1 MTALSDTTRDRL
13 TELIRKDISEPPVEP
28 ETDPFW
34 GSLAR
39 TGTAIW
45 LDTGDIEAARSLWT
59 REMKALTTNNSLLNR
74 EVQKG
79 IYDDFIRE
87 VGEILKDLDPEDGV
101 REVAFA
107 LNARHGLRLVEAFGG
122 MVSVEL
128 HTDLSDDLD
137 GILHYGQRFFD
148 ISPDHFLV
156 KVPLT
161 ATGLLGTR
169 MLRERGVRVNLTL
182 GFSAR
187 QNALVTIFA
196 KPNYC
201 NVFLGRLGSFVAH
214 HEIGDGENVGE
225 KAALSSQRVV
235 KALANGRQ
243 TPTKQIAASIRE
255 PEQLKRL
262 AGVDVITMPPK
273 VAGPAREQLSGEFTS
288 QLETRL
294 TIDVNPTV
302 DQDTVRIEK
311 LWQVEDELVDLAENL
326 DEDPPHSGEA
336 VVDRAIGYGF
346 GELFPKLS
354 DEDRTKI
361 ETDGKIPDHA
371 YWKERV
377 RREEIALD
385 AMMNLGGLAAFTADQ
400 QKLDDRVRGLLSRA

>member
-1 MTALSDTTRDRL
+1 MTMLTDTTRDRL
-13 TELIRKDISEPPVEP
+13 TQLIRQDISEPPVEP
-28 ETDPFW
+28 EADPFW
-34 GSLAR
+34 GSLAK
-39 TGTAIW
+39 TGTDIW

-59 REMKALTTNNSLLNR
+59 REMKALTTNNSLLNK

-87 VGEILKDLDPEDGV
+87 VGEILEDLGPEDSV

-128 HTDLSDDLD
+128 HTDLSHDLD
-137 GILHYGQRFFD
+137 GILYYGQRFFD
-148 ISPDHFLV
+148 ICPEHFII

-169 MLRERGVRVNLTL
+169 MLRERGIPVNLTL

-187 QNALVTIFA
+187 QNALVTLFA
-196 KPNYC
+196 KPNFC
-201 NVFLGRLGSFVAH
+201 NVFLGRLNSFVADH
-214 HEIGDGENVGE
+214 DLGDGENVGE
-225 KAALSSQRVV
+225 KAALSSQRIVT
-235 KALANGRQ
+235 KLAHGRE

-255 PEQLKRL
+255 PAQLTRL
-262 AGVDVITMPPK
+262 AGIDVITMPPK
-273 VAGPAREQLSGEFTS
+273 VAEPAREELTGEFSS
-288 QLETRL
+288 QLESRL
-294 TIDVNPTV
+294 TIDVNPKV
-302 DQDTVRIEK
+302 DQNSVRIEK
-311 LWQVEDELVDLAENL
+311 LWEVEDELVDLGENL
-326 DEDPPHSGEA
+326 DENPPQSGEA

-371 YWKERV
+371 YWAGRI
-377 RREEIALD
+377 RREEIAID

-400 QKLDDRVRGLLSRA
+400 QELDDRVRGLLSGS

>member
-1 MTALSDTTRDRL
+1 MTMLTDVGMDRL
-13 TELIRKDISEPPVEP
+13 TELIRKDVSDPPVEP
-28 ETDPFW
+28 KADPFW
-34 GSLAR
+34 GSLAK
-39 TGTAIW
+39 TGTDIW
-45 LDTGDIEAARSLWT
+45 LDTGDIEAARNLWT
-59 REMKALTTNNSLLNR
+59 REMKALTTNNSLLNK

-87 VGEILKDLDPEDGV
+87 AGEILKDLDPEDAV

-107 LNARHGLRLVEAFGG
+107 LNAHHGLRLVEAFGG

-128 HTDLSDDLD
+128 HTDLSHDLD
-137 GILHYGQRFFD
+137 GILHYGQRFSE

-169 MLRERGVRVNLTL
+169 MLRERGVPVNLTL

-196 KPNYC
+196 KPNFC
-201 NVFLGRLGSFVAH
+201 NVFLGRLNSFVANH
-214 HEIGDGENVGE
+214 GIGDGENVGE
-225 KAALSSQRVV
+225 KAALSSQRIV
-235 KALANGRQ
+235 KKLENGRQ
-243 TPTKQIAASIRE
+243 PPTKQIAASIRE
-255 PEQLKRL
+255 PEQLTRL
-262 AGVDVITMPPK
+262 AGIDVITMPPK
-273 VAGPAREQLSGEFTS
+273 VAGPAREKLSGDFSS

-294 TIDVNPTV
+294 TIDVNPKV
-302 DQDTVRIEK
+302 DQKSVRIEK
-311 LWQVEDELVDLAENL
+311 LWQVEDELIDLAENL

-336 VVDRAIGYGF
+336 VVDRAIGFGF

-354 DEDRTKI
+354 DQDRKQV
-361 ETDGKIPDHA
+361 ESDGKIPDHG
-371 YWKERV
+371 YWKERI

-400 QKLDDRVRGLLSRA
+400 RELDDRVRGLLYST